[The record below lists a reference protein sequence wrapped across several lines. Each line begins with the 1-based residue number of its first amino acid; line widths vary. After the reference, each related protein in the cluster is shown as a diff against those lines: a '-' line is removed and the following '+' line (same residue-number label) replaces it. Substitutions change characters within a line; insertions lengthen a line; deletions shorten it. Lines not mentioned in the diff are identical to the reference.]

1 MVKGMADPPGVDEL
15 CQRARKFLRGGR
27 TEEALAAYEEARQLN
42 DLDPDVHDGLAN
54 VYCSMGTYEAAAR
67 HFETATRLDPRR
79 GACWINLGAVYN
91 RMKNYNKAAEVLR
104 RAVQIDRKSSV
115 GFYNLGIA
123 YKQLKQAAMAIP
135 AYREA
140 IRLDPKM
147 ADAYLNLGNVYL
159 DMGNLPQAATQ
170 FKKALEIK
178 PDFERARRGL
188 EKAETR
194 IEHARQSASP
204 FGRLVK
210 ADQLPTETNSP
221 GRELTVAERAQDR
234 RKVFELVRQ
243 AMLDLEE
250 LTTCLREQIDPA
262 VRTLNRMLTHQ
273 ASLHGE
279 AMSKTEAL
287 QRFQEARTA
296 FVPRLR
302 QFRRVLQ
309 QLRDHEAQ
317 VK

>member
-1 MVKGMADPPGVDEL
+1 MADPPSVDEL
-15 CQRARKFLRGGR
+15 CQRARKHLKGGR
-27 TEEALAAYEEARQLN
+27 AQEALAAYEEARQLN

-91 RMKNYNKAAEVLR
+91 RMKNYQKAAEVLR

-123 YKQLKQAAMAIP
+123 YKQLKQSSMAIP

-159 DMGNLPQAATQ
+159 EMGNLAQAATQ
-170 FKKALEIK
+170 FRKALEIE
-178 PDFERARRGL
+178 PDLERARRGL
-188 EKAETR
+188 EKTETR
-194 IEHARQSASP
+194 LEVARQSASP

-210 ADQLPTETNSP
+210 IDEVPREAKAP
-221 GRELTVAERAQDR
+221 GRELSEAERAADR
-234 RKVFELVRQ
+234 RVLSELVAQ
-243 AMLDLEE
+243 ALVDLKE
-250 LTTCLREQIDPA
+250 LTDCLRDQIDPT
-262 VRTLNRMLTHQ
+262 VRALNRMLTHQ
-273 ASLHGE
+273 ASPHGE
-279 AMSKTEAL
+279 TMSKTEAL
-287 QRFQEARTA
+287 ERFQEARTA

-309 QLRDHEAQ
+309 QVRDHEASVQ
-317 VK
+317 